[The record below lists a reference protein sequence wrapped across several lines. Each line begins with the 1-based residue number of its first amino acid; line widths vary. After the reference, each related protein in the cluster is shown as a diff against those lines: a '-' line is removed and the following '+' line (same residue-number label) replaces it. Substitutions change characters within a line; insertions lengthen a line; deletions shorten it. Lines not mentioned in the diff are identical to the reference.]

1 MDIVW
6 FGKSAIRLKNKKGAL
21 VCNPCPKTKYEDMK
35 RPVANAIT
43 LSSSD
48 PTQSYTKGVKGNPL
62 VVDVPGE
69 FEIAGM
75 QIQGCPLVYSKD
87 EISVMFL
94 IEMDS
99 VRILHLGKQI
109 NDENFSKIEQFDNID
124 VLLYPINK
132 NKDENSVDISKI
144 IRTLEVKVIIPIDYN
159 KKKKEDVQTLETFNK
174 SLGLQIESGDDKISI
189 KKSELSD
196 KSKIVILNQR

>member
-174 SLGLQIESGDDKISI
+174 SLGLQIESGEDKISI

-196 KSKIVILNQR
+196 KSKIVVLNQK

>member
-1 MDIVW
+1 MDIIW

-48 PTQSYTKGVKGNPL
+48 PTQYYTKGVKGNPL

-75 QIQGCPLVYSKD
+75 QIQGCPLIYSKD
-87 EISVMFL
+87 ELSIMFL

-99 VRILHLGKQI
+99 VRTLHLGKQI
-109 NDENFSKIEQFDNID
+109 NNDNFSKIEQFNNID
-124 VLLYPINK
+124 VLLYPINA
-132 NKDENSVDISKI
+132 NKDEGSVDINKI
-144 IRTLEVKVIIPIDYN
+144 IRTLEVKVIIPINYN
-159 KKKKEDVQTLETFNK
+159 KKKKEDIQTLETFNK

>member
-21 VCNPCPKTKYEDMK
+21 DCNPCPKTKYEDMK

-124 VLLYPINK
+124 VLLYPIHK

-174 SLGLQIESGDDKISI
+174 SLGLQIESGEDKISI

-196 KSKIVILNQR
+196 KSKIVVLNQK

>member
-174 SLGLQIESGDDKISI
+174 SLGLQIESGEDKISI

-196 KSKIVILNQR
+196 KSKSVVLNQK

>member
-48 PTQSYTKGVKGNPL
+48 PAQSYSKGIKGNPL
-62 VVDVPGE
+62 IVDVPGE

-75 QIQGCPLVYSKD
+75 QIQGSPFVYSKN
-87 EISVMFL
+87 ELSIMFL
-94 IEMDS
+94 IEMDAI
-99 VRILHLGKQI
+99 RILHLGNQV
-109 NDENFSKIEQFDNID
+109 NEDNFSKIEQFDNID
-124 VLLYPINK
+124 ILLYPIISK
-132 NKDENSVDISKI
+132 NAENSVDVSKI
-144 IRTLEVKVIIPIDYN
+144 IRSLEAKLIIPMNYNN
-159 KKKKEDVQTLETFNK
+159 KKNEDMKILETFNK
-174 SLGLQIESGDDKISI
+174 SLGLQIENAGDKLSI
-189 KKSELSD
+189 KKNELSD
-196 KSKIVILNQR
+196 KSKIVILNQK